1 MTLFWA
7 MFSRG
12 YLNHFCN
19 LTFQCLKIVA
29 VLKGN
34 IFVTKETEFVRGLSG
49 LCPLIVYIKFQFS
62 VTFKS

>member
-7 MFSRG
+7 MFSLG

-34 IFVTKETEFVRGLSG
+34 IFVTKETEFVSGLSG
-49 LCPLIVYIKFQFS
+49 L
-62 VTFKS
+62 